1 MRPSPDDDLVVR
13 VAWLHYVGGYEQK
26 DIADMFCLSR
36 AKVTRLLDRARKR
49 GIVRFFI
56 KAPQAN
62 LLSLEKELKE
72 TFGLQ
77 DAVVVPTGKDDEETV
92 QNIGVGGA
100 MYFSQNIRR
109 WRLVGFSWGKTLRA
123 FAENLFPVDDIRDIR
138 FVSLAGGLTL
148 GSFMNPFNIGERL
161 SLTFNGQCYYIHAP
175 EVAESP
181 ELRDLYLSERV
192 NRKTFEMARQAESS
206 IVGIG
211 VADVERST
219 YIQAG
224 FIDRQDMELI
234 RQKGGV
240 GDILGQ
246 FFTIE
251 GQVLDLELHQRTI
264 AIPLEELRKMP
275 SVIGLAGGRYKVE
288 AILGALRG
296 KFVKILVT
304 DEDTAQEIL
313 KREKG
318 VVPA

>member
-1 MRPSPDDDLVVR
+1 MRSSPDDDLVVR

-26 DIADMFCLSR
+26 DIADMLRLSR
-36 AKVTRLLDRARKR
+36 PKVTRLLDRARKR
-49 GIVRFFI
+49 GIVKFFI

-92 QNIGVGGA
+92 RNIGVGGA

-109 WRLVGFSWGKTLRA
+109 WHLVGFSWGKTLRA

-206 IVGIG
+206 VVGIG

-304 DEDTAQEIL
+304 DEDTAQEVL

>member
-1 MRPSPDDDLVVR
+1 MRPAPDEDLVIR
-13 VAWLHYVGGYEQK
+13 VAWLHYIEGINQS
-26 DIADMFCLSR
+26 DIADMLRLSR
-36 AKVTRLLDRARKR
+36 PKVTRLLDRARKQ
-49 GIVRFFI
+49 GIVKFFI

-62 LLSLEKELKE
+62 LLSLERKLKE
-72 TFGLQ
+72 TFKLQ
-77 DAVVVPTGKDDEETV
+77 DAVVVPTGKNDEETV
-92 QNIGVGGA
+92 RNIGIGGA
-100 MYFSQNIRR
+100 MYFSQNIKR

-123 FAENLFPVDDIRDIR
+123 FAENLFPVDEVKDIR

-161 SLTFNGQCYYIHAP
+161 SLAFNGQCYYIHAP

-181 ELRDLYLSERV
+181 EVRELYLSERV

-211 VADVERST
+211 VADAERST

-234 RQKGGV
+234 RRKGGV

-246 FFTIE
+246 FFDVE
-251 GQVLDLELHQRTI
+251 GRILDLELHRRTI
-264 AIPLEELRKMP
+264 AIPLEEFRRMP
-275 SVIGLAGGRYKVE
+275 NVIGLAGGRYKVE

-296 KFVKILVT
+296 GFIKILVT
-304 DEDTAQEIL
+304 DEDTAQEVL
-313 KREKG
+313 KRKE
-318 VVPA
+318 